1 MTSPASHSTAPPS
14 RVSADDPLVSADDTL
29 STQPRD
35 VLKFV
40 FGFDG
45 FRPGQEGI
53 ITSILDGM
61 PTLAVMPTGAG
72 KSLCY
77 QVPALIL
84 DGLTIVV
91 SPLVALMDNQ
101 VAGLRANGVAV
112 ACIHSGQDRGVN
124 VAEWRRVASGQSR
137 LLYLSPERLMTP
149 RMLSA
154 IKGLNPAL
162 FVVDEA
168 HCVSKWGPA
177 FRPEYARLSEL
188 KEVFP
193 KACIAAFTATADEA
207 TRDDIARTL
216 FGPRGQII
224 VHGFDRPNLSLT
236 VAAKTDRKQQLTK
249 FMENVRG
256 QSGIVYALSRKNTEE
271 FANVLSRAGHTAL
284 PYHAGLPA
292 DVRFQT
298 QERFMAEEGVV
309 IVATIAFGMGIDK
322 PDIRFVYHTNLP
334 GSLEAYYQ
342 EIGRA
347 GRDGHPAVTSMC
359 YGLDDVR
366 MRRQFIANDGSAE
379 DHQMRENARL
389 NALLAYCE
397 ASTCRRQV
405 MLEYFGETAPPCG
418 NCDNCENPP
427 KLIDATDP
435 LTLILNTVND
445 TGSRFGQAH
454 IIAVARGAATDK
466 IKQIG
471 HDHVPSYGKAKAIG
485 APFLQALIRQAL
497 ASGHLDMD
505 IERYGA
511 LTVTPRGATVLSGQ
525 TRFMCKA
532 IRANTGPSRE
542 DRDRQKLARESHLSE
557 RDSLLL
563 ARLKSKRMEIARE
576 IGKPAYIV
584 FSDAT
589 LMDMAQKRPRNKEE
603 MLDVSG
609 VGLAKYRKFGAQ
621 FLWVIGEDR

>member
-1 MTSPASHSTAPPS
+1 MTALDIEQKLTPHN
-14 RVSADDPLVSADDTL
+14 
-29 STQPRD
+29 
-35 VLKFV
+35 VLKSV
-40 FGFDG
+40 FGFDA
-45 FRPGQEGI
+45 FRSGQEDI
-53 ITSILDGM
+53 IASILDGT

-84 DGLTIVV
+84 DGLTIVI

-101 VAGLRANGVAV
+101 VAGLRANGVPV
-112 ACIHSGQDRGVN
+112 SCIHSGQDRTVN
-124 VAEWRRVASGQSR
+124 VEEWRRVARGENR

-149 RMLSA
+149 RMLAA
-154 IKGLNPAL
+154 IGDLKPSL
-162 FVVDEA
+162 FVIDEA

-177 FRPEYARLSEL
+177 FRPEYGRLSEL
-188 KEVFP
+188 KTVFP
-193 KACIAAFTATADEA
+193 SATIAAFTATADAA
-207 TRDDIARTL
+207 TREDIARTL
-216 FGPRGQII
+216 FGRRGQII

-236 VAAKTDRKQQLTK
+236 VRAKTDRKLQLTK
-249 FMENVRG
+249 FMETVRD

-271 FANVLSRAGHTAL
+271 FAALLVKAGHKAL

-292 DVRFQT
+292 NVRFDT
-298 QERFMAEEGVV
+298 QERFMAEDAVV

-347 GRDGHPAVTSMC
+347 GRDGSAAITAMC

-366 MRRQFIANDGSAE
+366 MRRQFIASDGSAM

-405 MLEYFGETAPPCG
+405 MLEYFGERAAPCG
-418 NCDNCENPP
+418 NCDNCETPP
-427 KLIDATDP
+427 ELIDATEP
-435 LTLILNTVND
+435 LNLILNTVLE

-454 IIAVARGAATDK
+454 VIAVVRGAETDK
-466 IKQIG
+466 IRQQN
-471 HDHVPSYGKAKAIG
+471 HDKLESYGKAKAIG
-485 APFLQALIRQAL
+485 TPFLQALIRQAL

-511 LTVTPRGATVLSGQ
+511 LLVTERGEAVRTGVSA
-525 TRFMCKA
+525 FMCKS
-532 IRANTGPSRE
+532 IRANTKATRQ

-557 RDSLLL
+557 QDTLLL
-563 ARLKSKRMEIARE
+563 VRLKSKRMDIAKAL
-576 IGKPAYIV
+576 GKPAYIV
-584 FSDAT
+584 FSDAS
-589 LMDMAQKRPRNKEE
+589 LIDMAKKRPAHKDA
-603 MLDVSG
+603 MLAVSG
-609 VGLAKYRKFGAQ
+609 VGAVKFQKFGKE
-621 FLWVIGEDR
+621 FLKVIAET